1 MTGRMQ
7 TGGIQDR
14 RNARQEGYRT
24 GGMKERRY
32 EGQYGYRRG
41 MMLGR
46 TGGMQ
51 FRGSARQE
59 DEWLAIKIKN
69 FIFRQIHTHTHTQT
83 GGMQDW
89 KDA

>member
-59 DEWLAIKIKN
+59 DVGNA
-69 FIFRQIHTHTHTQT
+69 RQWGLQER
-83 GGMQDW
+83 GEC
-89 KDA
+89 